1 MVVCCKS
8 TMPDS
13 GRGRLTPSKRK
24 FLRAAAILQLAQF
37 LENFKRVPTSAEN
50 GQAQPDRRCIG
61 KWRMRALI

>member
-24 FLRAAAILQLAQF
+24 FLRAAAILQLAQYNMLTRTAPF
-37 LENFKRVPTSAEN
+37 GAAAA
-50 GQAQPDRRCIG
+50 QAHPEIY
-61 KWRMRALI
+61 LYISIN

>member
-24 FLRAAAILQLAQF
+24 FLRAAAILQLAQLF
-37 LENFKRVPTSAEN
+37 ILVIYIVVVLGTPLLGHVPIA
-50 GQAQPDRRCIG
+50 
-61 KWRMRALI
+61 

>member
-24 FLRAAAILQLAQF
+24 FLRAAAILQFAHFSFNLMHQHTLDDIDA
-37 LENFKRVPTSAEN
+37 R
-50 GQAQPDRRCIG
+50 
-61 KWRMRALI
+61 

>member
-24 FLRAAAILQLAQF
+24 FLRAAAILQFADIVF
-37 LENFKRVPTSAEN
+37 L
-50 GQAQPDRRCIG
+50 
-61 KWRMRALI
+61 

>member
-24 FLRAAAILQLAQF
+24 FLRAAAILQLALIDNDF
-37 LENFKRVPTSAEN
+37 AAELSNPT
-50 GQAQPDRRCIG
+50 
-61 KWRMRALI
+61 